1 MRKVILPGSYDP
13 ITLGHL
19 EVVKR
24 AAREYGEVYVVA
36 FINPDKKYLF
46 SAEERVK
53 MLSLATEGLDNVKVD
68 FYGGYVVD
76 YMREKGID
84 LIVKGYRNETDYE
97 YELRQAEYNKAHGGY
112 DTVLWLCEDGFKEIS
127 STKAR
132 EIITAGENMGE
143 ILPQK
148 VISYINSLNSH

>member
-1 MRKVILPGSYDP
+1 MRRVILPGSYDP

-24 AAREYGEVYVVA
+24 ASLEYDEVYVVA

-46 SAEERVK
+46 PTEDRVK
-53 MLSLATEGLDNVKVD
+53 MLSLATEGLSNVRVD
-68 FYGGYVVD
+68 FCGGYVVD

-84 LIVKGYRNETDYE
+84 LIVKGYRNSVDYE
-97 YELRQAEYNKAHGGY
+97 YELRQAEYNKAHGGF
-112 DTVLWLCEDGFKEIS
+112 DTVLWLCDDEFKAIS

-132 EIITAGENMGE
+132 EIIASGENMSE
-143 ILPQK
+143 ILPKK
-148 VISYINSLNSH
+148 VISYIKSLNLH